1 MIGSTIR
8 LKVPQS
14 TLYNILV
21 FSYIFNQVN
30 PVIETQQ

>member
-14 TLYNILV
+14 TLYNIFIL
-21 FSYIFNQVN
+21 SHIFNQVN
-30 PVIETQQ
+30 PVIESQQ